1 MYLAKFFHRPPGD
14 DDRELLFI
22 PDGDP
27 IIIGIHMDRNSQP
40 ESDQFMREDFSDI
53 GIAVAAFR
61 RHASELVAAGY
72 RETAH
77 TRYTLRT
84 LLPDPKA
91 KPEWQKG
98 LDDLM
103 LAALSAPLDEQAKH
117 LAALENTPA
126 AREPLYLW
134 LAAHHSYAAADDD
147 ERTIRFAKQARDTLT
162 SREAGKTPH
171 YAWSIGPSDLE
182 GRILDVLSW
191 THQRAGRPAAAL
203 EAIEEAYKIAP
214 SQDRGAQ
221 RATLL
226 CDHYPDRREEAF
238 DAAFRWSTDGG
249 YEAIT
254 ALPAYAEYVERRKNK
269 AKSDKGWR
277 WKVKKPASKQ
287 DVAEA
292 ERQLGAKLPGDYR
305 AFLTTYGE
313 TELLVRLP
321 DDSGELRFYKPSELA
336 TQRDNLFTFITRT
349 DKNHEK
355 VSAYFR
361 EDYGVSVRDL
371 VPVAEP
377 AQASRCVVIHLE
389 KGDRFGWCFH
399 WDHDGAWELEHP
411 SPNFDTALKALTDGI
426 ERRDTAMLSFLGVY
440 FD

>member
-72 RETAH
+72 METAH

-103 LAALSAPLDEQAKH
+103 LAALSAPLEEQAKH

-134 LAAHHSYAAADDD
+134 LAAHHSYAAADND

-162 SREAGKTPH
+162 SRKAGKTPH
-171 YAWSIGPSDLE
+171 YAWSIAPSDLE

-203 EAIEEAYKIAP
+203 EAVEEAYKIAP
-214 SQDRGAQ
+214 SSGPQRSARDPPMRTLSGPARGSLRRRLPLEHGWRLRGDHRAAGLCRVCRAAQ
-221 RATLL
+221 EQGEIRQGLALEG
-226 CDHYPDRREEAF
+226 EEA
-238 DAAFRWSTDGG
+238 
-249 YEAIT
+249 
-254 ALPAYAEYVERRKNK
+254 
-269 AKSDKGWR
+269 
-277 WKVKKPASKQ
+277 
-287 DVAEA
+287 
-292 ERQLGAKLPGDYR
+292 
-305 AFLTTYGE
+305 GE
-313 TELLVRLP
+313 
-321 DDSGELRFYKPSELA
+321 
-336 TQRDNLFTFITRT
+336 
-349 DKNHEK
+349 
-355 VSAYFR
+355 
-361 EDYGVSVRDL
+361 
-371 VPVAEP
+371 
-377 AQASRCVVIHLE
+377 QARC
-389 KGDRFGWCFH
+389 G
-399 WDHDGAWELEHP
+399 
-411 SPNFDTALKALTDGI
+411 
-426 ERRDTAMLSFLGVY
+426 
-440 FD
+440 